1 MGERTVPFDQIT
13 RKAPAAPSV
22 LPIEADGLLL
32 ERGGRRLVDGV
43 DLRIDGSSLT
53 VIMGPNGA
61 GKSLLLRLLS
71 GLIEPDGG
79 SVRWAGRAP
88 DRTRTRKLGFV
99 FQKPVL
105 LRRSALAN
113 VKFALRNGIP
123 RAERNELAAAA
134 LQRAGLKELAHTP
147 ARLLSGGEQQ
157 RLAIA
162 RALAS
167 GPEILFLDEP
177 CASLDPAAT
186 AAIEALV
193 IDARLQGTKI
203 VLVTHDIGQ
212 ARRLADDVVF
222 LHRGRIVE
230 QADAGAFFDAP
241 DSKAARAYLSG
252 QLVI

>member
-1 MGERTVPFDQIT
+1 MAFDSTSGRIQ
-13 RKAPAAPSV
+13 RAV
-22 LPIEADGLLL
+22 VPIEASGLLL
-32 ERGGRRLVDGV
+32 ERSGRRLVDGV
-43 DLRIDGSSLT
+43 DLRIDGDGIT

-71 GLIEPDGG
+71 GLIEPDAGN
-79 SVRWAGRAP
+79 VRWAGRAP
-88 DRTRTRKLGFV
+88 DRVRAPKLGFV

-113 VKFALRNGIP
+113 VKFALRHGFTHS
-123 RAERNELAAAA
+123 ERNDQAEAA
-134 LQRAGLKELAHTP
+134 LRRAGLQRLAHTP

-162 RALAS
+162 RALAPE
-167 GPEILFLDEP
+167 PEILLLDEP

-193 IDARLQGTKI
+193 IDAKLRGTKI
-203 VLVTHDIGQ
+203 VLVTHDVGQ

-222 LHRGRIVE
+222 LHHGGIVE
-230 QADAGAFFDAP
+230 RQPAGIFFDNP
-241 DSKAARAYLSG
+241 KSDAAKAYLAG
-252 QLVI
+252 RLVL

>member
-1 MGERTVPFDQIT
+1 MPFDQIQG
-13 RKAPAAPSV
+13 KAGQAV
-22 LPIEADGLLL
+22 VPIEARGLLL
-32 ERGGRRLVDGV
+32 ERGGRRLVDKV
-43 DLRIDGSSLT
+43 DLQIDGHGTT

-71 GLIEPDGG
+71 GLIEPDAG
-79 SVRWAGRAP
+79 SVRWAGRTP
-88 DRTRTRKLGFV
+88 DRVRAPKLGFV

-113 VKFALRNGIP
+113 VKFALRGGFTKT
-123 RAERNELAAAA
+123 ERNERAEAA
-134 LQRAGLKELAHTP
+134 LQRAGLLRLAHTP

-162 RALAS
+162 RALAPE
-167 GPEILFLDEP
+167 PEILLLDEP

-193 IDARLQGTKI
+193 IDAKLRGTRI
-203 VLVTHDIGQ
+203 VLVTHDVGQ

-222 LHRGRIVE
+222 LHHGEIVE
-230 QADAGAFFDAP
+230 RQPARIFFDKP
-241 DSKAARAYLSG
+241 ESEAAIAYLAG
-252 QLVI
+252 RLVL

>member
-1 MGERTVPFDQIT
+1 MPFDQIT
-13 RKAPAAPSV
+13 TRPLAVPSV
-22 LPIEADGLLL
+22 LPIEADGLVL
-32 ERGGRRLVDGV
+32 ERGGRRLVDGI
-43 DLRIDGSSLT
+43 DLSIDGSALT

-71 GLIEPDGG
+71 GLIDPDAGG
-79 SVRWAGRAP
+79 VRWAGRAP
-88 DRTRTRKLGFV
+88 DRIRTRKLGFV

-113 VKFALRNGIP
+113 VKFVLRNGMP
-123 RAERNELAAAA
+123 RSERNERAAAA
-134 LQRAGLKELAHTP
+134 LQRAGLADLAHAP

-162 RALAS
+162 RALAPE
-167 GPEILFLDEP
+167 PEILFLDEP

-186 AAIEALV
+186 AAIETLV
-193 IDARLQGTKI
+193 ADARLQGTKI

-230 QADAGAFFDAP
+230 QAPAETFFDAP
-241 DSKAARAYLSG
+241 VSHPARAYLSG